1 MISWQWWWKGPF
13 KLTTSW
19 LNIKHFEWIEN
30 ILSVY
35 TLMSK
40 NDLRQAVETR
50 QLAKENT
57 FNTSFS
63 SNADRQ
69 TPLQV
74 HIIQIHS
81 MITQFCAF
89 EARMQPSKRFLWWY
103 MLLLQLILKNCKCS
117 DWNQDLTENQQKNC
131 RSFVEVSRTS
141 DHNWTWTLKS
151 WAIMGDET
159 GYILQYK
166 IYPAIK
172 MNSFDLYTINHRA
185 RRCPTP
191 NLCSLVGALLLGILL
206 LWPGRYVFKYLKLF
220 HLQ

>member
-1 MISWQWWWKGPF
+1 MHHNIHITENGHDKSWPSMVFWIGRWLWWLWWWWWKGSL
-13 KLTTSW
+13 KLTTSR
-19 LNIKHFEWIEN
+19 LNIKHSIEYK
-30 ILSVY
+30 IFGLDIKHLDLIGY

-40 NDLRQAVETR
+40 NDLRQAVDTR

-74 HIIQIHS
+74 HIIQIHP
-81 MITQFCAF
+81 MISQFCAF
-89 EARMQPSKRFLWWY
+89 EAGMQPSKRFLWRY
-103 MLLLQLILKNCKCS
+103 MLLLQLILKKS
-117 DWNQDLTENQQKNC
+117 ARAVTEIKIWQKNQQKNC

-159 GYILQYK
+159 GYILQ
-166 IYPAIK
+166 
-172 MNSFDLYTINHRA
+172 
-185 RRCPTP
+185 
-191 NLCSLVGALLLGILL
+191 
-206 LWPGRYVFKYLKLF
+206 
-220 HLQ
+220 

>member
-1 MISWQWWWKGPF
+1 MLPLWW
-13 KLTTSW
+13 TSR
-19 LNIKHFEWIEN
+19 LSIKHFDWIQN
-30 ILSVY
+30 ILIVY

-40 NDLRQAVETR
+40 NDLRQAVDTR

-81 MITQFCAF
+81 MISQFCAF
-89 EARMQPSKRFLWWY
+89 EAGMQPSKRFLCDATCCFFNWFW
-103 MLLLQLILKNCKCS
+103 KS
-117 DWNQDLTENQQKNC
+117 ASAVTEIKIWQKNQQKNC
-131 RSFVEVSRTS
+131 RSFVEVSTTS

-151 WAIMGDET
+151 WAIMGDEA

-166 IYPAIK
+166 IFPAI
-172 MNSFDLYTINHRA
+172 
-185 RRCPTP
+185 
-191 NLCSLVGALLLGILL
+191 
-206 LWPGRYVFKYLKLF
+206 
-220 HLQ
+220 